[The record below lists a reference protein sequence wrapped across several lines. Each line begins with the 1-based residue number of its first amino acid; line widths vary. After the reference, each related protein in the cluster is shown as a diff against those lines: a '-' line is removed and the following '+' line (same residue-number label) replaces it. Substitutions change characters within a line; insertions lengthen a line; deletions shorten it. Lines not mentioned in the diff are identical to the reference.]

1 MKYKIT
7 LVKSYFHQV
16 PKNRGTVKALGLK
29 KIGQSTI
36 KEDSPVLKGMLRQ
49 VNHLVKVEK
58 ISE

>member
-1 MKYKIT
+1 MKLKIT
-7 LVKSYFHQV
+7 LLKSYLHQV
-16 PKNRGTVKALGLK
+16 PKNRGTIKALGLR
-29 KIGQSTI
+29 KIGQSTV